1 MEYKWDEEKP
11 EAKKEEKVKAEP
23 PKNEKHDTIFWRRR
37 MKEVKK

>member
-1 MEYKWDEEKP
+1 MEYKSEVKEEV
-11 EAKKEEKVKAEP
+11 KEEKVKVEP